1 MTRDEVK
8 KIVMLLKAA
17 YPSFVPKDEAEARAR
32 FALWES
38 YLISV
43 DYKDAEWC
51 VRRCIESCVLPPT
64 IADMNQYLRLT
75 KREEPKLLAM
85 PEPVYSN
92 AAYIESKFE
101 KAMRAIEEK
110 GEDDDTS
117 N

>member
-17 YPSFVPKDEAEARAR
+17 YPNFVPSDEAEAVVR
-32 FALWES
+32 FNLWES
-38 YLISV
+38 YLSSV
-43 DYKDAEWC
+43 DYTAAEWC
-51 VRRCIESCVLPPT
+51 VRRCIETCIYPPT

-85 PEPVYSN
+85 PKPEYSN
-92 AAYIESKFE
+92 AAYIEAKFE
-101 KAMRAIEEK
+101 KAMRAIDEK